1 MDEGISFFYL
11 NIMVR
16 EPHVK
21 CCSCISDF
29 LCQPGA
35 SKSCER
41 RPGDFIIIII
51 LKFQS
56 TLTLC
61 TCLKLKQQWF
71 WINSMNWFSTIMEF
85 LSKCYVF
92 NSRVIFPPLKD
103 AFFSVNNFRRS
114 IFNTDF
120 FYGFIGL
127 FHQSSVTKSCQWK
140 PEGYGAG
147 CNVWQTG
154 ATEWTELA
162 SN

>member
-1 MDEGISFFYL
+1 MSDMQICTKLKIKIDLLTSFENNEGIFILDEGISFCYL

-61 TCLKLKQQWF
+61 TCLKLKQQ
-71 WINSMNWFSTIMEF
+71 
-85 LSKCYVF
+85 
-92 NSRVIFPPLKD
+92 
-103 AFFSVNNFRRS
+103 
-114 IFNTDF
+114 
-120 FYGFIGL
+120 
-127 FHQSSVTKSCQWK
+127 
-140 PEGYGAG
+140 
-147 CNVWQTG
+147 
-154 ATEWTELA
+154 
-162 SN
+162 